1 MNLHERIPGRFVIRQ
16 PGNKAYSP
24 LVARDIEAFTAGIEA
39 ALDRPFDRFDPD
51 TGEVWVD
58 GQVVLTIEFAGTL
71 TEPVVDGPAAKAP
84 RLSRCKIPKA
94 PLKRASFMKAVKLSR
109 VRPSKSKQIGKS
121 PRDRARMR
129 RVRKSKP

>member
-16 PGNKAYSP
+16 PGSKAYSP

-39 ALDRPFDRFDPD
+39 ALDRPFDRFDPEK
-51 TGEVWVD
+51 GEVWVD
-58 GQVVLTIEFAGTL
+58 GQVVLTIEFAGTV
-71 TEPVVDGPAAKAP
+71 TEPVVDGPGAKSP
-84 RLSRCKIPKA
+84 RVSRCKVPKP

-109 VRPSKSKQIGKS
+109 PTPKQIGKS